1 MIDSLNCV
9 SERIGKNMRSNI
21 IIFPYVTYFNPK
33 SKHQRPLAVPCWKL
47 RKIIVFLVLLAQT
60 LLFHSPVQP
69 RPQPTAQNWFF
80 ILWNLGTRHLFSY
93 LCAECT
99 ALTSLT
105 ITLIGLWQKTT
116 LITIRRYSSC
126 ALLNLAECYRIRKLE
141 LCLPKACQNINLA
154 WIEPGWGCQRKLLV
168 FSVLLPSNS

>member
-1 MIDSLNCV
+1 MQLFRTLQCFFK
-9 SERIGKNMRSNI
+9 KNK
-21 IIFPYVTYFNPK
+21 IFFDPK
-33 SKHQRPLAVPCWKL
+33 KVKKLASKVAHNRPRP
-47 RKIIVFLVLLAQT
+47 FYST
-60 LLFHSPVQP
+60 VQP
-69 RPQPTAQNWFF
+69 RPQPTAQNWFS